1 MVPLLGRSSSLLV
14 EVLEKVIL
22 RSFGALR
29 SPNVLQTGSGRVG
42 ISDLDES
49 HHLKHAGS
57 RMVFLELLVGEEVL
71 RDDVERRRK
80 RSDPRPSTSFSEKL

>member
-49 HHLKHAGS
+49 HHLSDG
-57 RMVFLELLVGEEVL
+57 
-71 RDDVERRRK
+71 
-80 RSDPRPSTSFSEKL
+80 RS